1 MKQFNE
7 AFRTKLYET
16 IETIENNSLVEIVVI
31 IKAQSDKYKDIPL
44 LAGIVFS
51 FLLYTFFMFSPFE
64 FDVFINYVFTLLSFF
79 AVFGLFASIPFLHS
93 LLIKKAKKQKA
104 VEIAA
109 RAIFQKGGIRF
120 TNDKIGTLIYVS
132 YFEKQVYIL
141 PDRGAKTAV
150 PDEEWKTI
158 NENFQSIF
166 NSQNIADEL
175 INQLAN
181 CKDIFS
187 KYIPPIENDINE
199 LPDNLDVEL

>member
-1 MKQFNE
+1 MKQFDQT
-7 AFRTKLYET
+7 FKTKLYKT

-31 IKAQSDKYKDIPL
+31 IKAQSDKYKDIPFF
-44 LAGIVFS
+44 AGIVFS
-51 FLLYTFFMFSPFE
+51 FLLYTFFMFSSIE
-64 FDVFINYVFTLLSFF
+64 FDYMYIFFFTIFSFF
-79 AVFGLFASIPFLHS
+79 GVYGLFSSIPFLHS
-93 LLIKKAKKQKA
+93 LLIKKSRKEKA

-132 YFEKQVYIL
+132 DFEKQVYIL

-175 INQLAN
+175 INQLAK

-187 KYIPPIENDINE
+187 KYIPPIENDVNE
-199 LPDNLDVEL
+199 LPNDLDIEL

>member
-7 AFRTKLYET
+7 DFRTKLYKT
-16 IETIENNSLVEIVVI
+16 IELIENNSLVEIVVI
-31 IKAQSDKYKDIPL
+31 IKAQSDKYKDISL
-44 LAGIVFS
+44 WAGITIS
-51 FLLYTFFMFSPFE
+51 FLLYTFFMFSPVE
-64 FDVFINYVFTLLSFF
+64 FDYMYIYFFTIISFF
-79 AVFGLFASIPFLHS
+79 GVYGLFSSIPFLHS
-93 LLIKKAKKQKA
+93 LLIKKARKQKA

-120 TNDKIGTLIYVS
+120 TNDRIGVLIYVS

-141 PDRGAKTAV
+141 PDRGAKTSV
-150 PDEEWKTI
+150 PEEEWKII
-158 NENFQSIF
+158 NNNFQSVF

>member
-7 AFRTKLYET
+7 DFRTKLYKT
-16 IETIENNSLVEIVVI
+16 IELIENNSLVEIVVI
-31 IKAQSDKYKDIPL
+31 IKAQSDKYKDISL
-44 LAGIVFS
+44 WAGITIS
-51 FLLYTFFMFSPFE
+51 FLLYTFFMFSPVE
-64 FDVFINYVFTLLSFF
+64 FDYMYIYFFTILSFF
-79 AVFGLFASIPFLHS
+79 GVYGLFSSIPFLHS
-93 LLIKKAKKQKA
+93 LLIKKARKQKA

-120 TNDKIGTLIYVS
+120 TNDRIGVLIYVS

-141 PDRGAKTAV
+141 PDRGAKTSV
-150 PDEEWKTI
+150 PEEEWKII
-158 NENFQSIF
+158 NNNFQSVF